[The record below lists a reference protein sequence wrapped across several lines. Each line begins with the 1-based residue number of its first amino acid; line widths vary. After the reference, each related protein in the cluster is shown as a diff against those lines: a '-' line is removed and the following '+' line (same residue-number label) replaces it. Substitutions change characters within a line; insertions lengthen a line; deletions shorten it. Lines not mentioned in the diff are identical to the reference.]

1 MSVALPPLRITR
13 LMLHASVLGWLMVI
27 VYAAAQ
33 GLDGPD
39 PIKALVLSSGESAL
53 MLLFGS
59 LLITPFRQILGV
71 PSLVALRRPLG
82 LWAFALA
89 TLHLLIF
96 AHGYLGWQL
105 SLLLEELKE
114 RPYILVG
121 SLAWILLVPLVVT
134 STRGWQRSLGPK
146 WKRLHALVYLVG
158 CLVCAHIIWQVRS
171 DWIEAGIYTLIYVL
185 ILGSRYRKGLIFRLS
200 R

>member
-1 MSVALPPLRITR
+1 MSVSAPPLRLIR
-13 LMLHASVLGWLMVI
+13 SLVHVFVLIWLMFL
-27 VYAAAQ
+27 VYSAAT
-33 GLDGPD
+33 GIDGPD
-39 PIKALVLSSGESAL
+39 PIKALVLSSGETAL
-53 MLLFGS
+53 ILLFSS
-59 LLITPFRQILGV
+59 LLITPLRQILGMS
-71 PSLVALRRPLG
+71 SLIALRRPLG
-82 LWAFALA
+82 LWAFSLA

-105 SLLLEELKE
+105 SLLLEELNE

-146 WKRLHALVYLVG
+146 WKRLHVLVYLVG

-185 ILGSRYRKGLIFRLS
+185 ILGSRYRKGLIFRLT